1 MLTCKTTIV
10 HWVEAQVPVSA
21 WHDYYILEKSCWSLT
36 PISLIVSQRGDLRG
50 DHSVAQRRSCRLVAD
65 RPVSIWA
72 WPGVRDGGQARV
84 QGHHQFSELLQV
96 VGRVTVREV
105 EFPGSNPSLGDLHD
119 NSDQSGH
126 NTTLSTFSCCQ
137 WQHPSCQNRPK
148 ERPAACWDVC
158 WHPGHLLLTFAVIL
172 TGSCFQHLA
181 ATDLISFLSFQSLLR
196 ISRQRQSAR
205 RHSNVLQHW
214 KHGSGLTFALHNLSR
229 CVITADVSLV

>member
-126 NTTLSTFSCCQ
+126 TTPLCLLLAVANGNIQVARTDRRRDQ
-137 WQHPSCQNRPK
+137 QHAEMFADTR
-148 ERPAACWDVC
+148 DIFC
-158 WHPGHLLLTFAVIL
+158 WHLL
-172 TGSCFQHLA
+172 SY
-181 ATDLISFLSFQSLLR
+181 
-196 ISRQRQSAR
+196 
-205 RHSNVLQHW
+205 
-214 KHGSGLTFALHNLSR
+214 
-229 CVITADVSLV
+229 